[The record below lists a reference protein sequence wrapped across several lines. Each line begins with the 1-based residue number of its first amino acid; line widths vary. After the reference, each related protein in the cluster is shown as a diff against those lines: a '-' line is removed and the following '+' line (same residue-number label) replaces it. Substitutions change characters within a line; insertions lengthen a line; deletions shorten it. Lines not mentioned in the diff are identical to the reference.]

1 MLKRPILF
9 CTLFMLSTT
18 LTHAQPTSTVALPD
32 YWPTQDWRTASP
44 TDHGFDPA
52 ALDTIPAFVESNLPY
67 LDSLLIIRHGYIV
80 YESYYNDH
88 DADTL
93 HDIASVTKSWT
104 SALVGI
110 AQGQGHLTD
119 LDATL
124 PTLLPDYFSGDAHAD
139 KRDITLRHLLMMR
152 SGIEYDDDTLNTGG
166 YGSPE
171 ELLSRDL
178 TALALDFPMAY
189 APGETWN
196 YSTLDSQLISAIV
209 QQATGQPLHELIG
222 LTLFEPL
229 GITEFEWLTSES
241 GQTMG
246 GGGLQITPRSMAKLG
261 LLYLHNG
268 LWDDEQIV
276 PAEWVAQSLTP
287 QAEAFYPPTDQ
298 NEIIEWYGYHWWLWK
313 GEWFYGF
320 RTFQANGYG
329 GQQVM
334 VFPELDMILV
344 TTANLTDIL
353 PDAAT
358 EQERGI
364 GELILDI
371 IFPALTDVELNHDIH
386 IAR

>member
-1 MLKRPILF
+1 MFKRIVLF
-9 CTLFMLSTT
+9 CSMLVLLTGI
-18 LTHAQPTSTVALPD
+18 THAQPAVSLPH
-32 YWPTQDWRTASP
+32 YWPTQEWRTAALV
-44 TDHGFDPA
+44 DHGFDSA
-52 ALDTIPAFVESNLPY
+52 APDAITAYIEDELPF
-67 LDSLLIIRHGYIV
+67 LDSLILIRHGYIV
-80 YESYYNDH
+80 YESYHNGH
-88 DADTL
+88 DAATL

-110 AQGQGHLTD
+110 AQAQGYLTD

-124 PTLLPDYFSGDAHAD
+124 PTLLPDYFAGDAHAD

-152 SGIEYDDDTLNTGG
+152 SGIEFDDPTLITGG

-178 TALALDFPMAY
+178 TAAALDFPMAY
-189 APGETWN
+189 TPGETWN

-209 QQATGQPLHELIG
+209 QHATGQPLHEFIVPN
-222 LTLFEPL
+222 LFEPL
-229 GITEFEWLTSES
+229 GITEFEWLRSEM

-246 GGGLQITPRSMAKLG
+246 GGGLQLTPRSMAKLG

-287 QAEAFYPPTDQ
+287 QGEAFFPPTDQ
-298 NEIIEWYGYHWWLWK
+298 NEIIEWYGSYWWTWK

-320 RTFQANGYG
+320 RSFQANGYA

-334 VFPELDMILV
+334 VFPEINLIFV
-344 TTANLTDIL
+344 TTANLTNV
-353 PDAAT
+353 PPEAAS
-358 EQERGI
+358 EQERNI
-364 GELILDI
+364 GDLLLDI
-371 IFPALTDVELNHDIH
+371 IFPALTDVELNHEVH
-386 IAR
+386 IER

>member
-1 MLKRPILF
+1 MLKRLVLF
-9 CTLFMLSTT
+9 CSMLVLFTGII
-18 LTHAQPTSTVALPD
+18 HAQPAVSPPD
-32 YWPTQDWRTASP
+32 YWPTQDWRAADP
-44 TDHGFDPA
+44 ADHGLDA
-52 ALDTIPAFVESNLPY
+52 ATLDTIPAFVESNLPY
-67 LDSLLIIRHGYIV
+67 LDSLLIIRYGYVV
-80 YESYYNDH
+80 YESYYNGY

-104 SALVGI
+104 SVLVGI
-110 AQGQGHLTD
+110 AQAQGHLTD

-124 PTLLPDYFSGDAHAD
+124 PTLLPDYFADDAHAD

-152 SGIEYDDDTLNTGG
+152 SGVEYEDNLLNTGG

-171 ELLSRDL
+171 EMLSRDL

-189 APGETWN
+189 APGEAWN

-209 QQATGQPLHELIG
+209 QQATGQPLHEFVVPN
-222 LTLFEPL
+222 LFEPL
-229 GITEFEWLTSES
+229 GITNFEWVRSAM

-246 GGGLQITPRSMAKLG
+246 GGGLQLTPRSMAKLG

-268 LWDDEQIV
+268 LWDGEQIV

-287 QAEAFYPPTDQ
+287 QGEAFYPPTDQ
-298 NEIIEWYGYHWWLWK
+298 NEIIEWYGYHWWTWK
-313 GEWFYGF
+313 GDWFYGF

-334 VFPELDMILV
+334 VFPELDLILV
-344 TTANLTDIL
+344 TTANLTDVL

-358 EQERGI
+358 EQEREI
-364 GELILDI
+364 GRIVLEF
-371 IFPALTDVELNHDIH
+371 IFPALTDVELNHEVH
-386 IAR
+386 IKR